1 MLIEVRVPK
10 LAESVPDAT
19 LLAWQVQ
26 PGDAVKRG
34 DNLIDLETDKVTLE
48 VTAPDAGTVKE
59 LVQPEGAT
67 VTADQVLA
75 ILDTSAAA
83 TAVSPPPS
91 SATEPPKSAERLSPA
106 VRKLVTEQG
115 LNPDRIPGS
124 GKDGRI
130 TKADVLAYLAPQT
143 EPTPAIETAAPSPAP
158 VPATSTGHRA
168 ERRVAMSRLRKS
180 AAARLLAA
188 QRENAILTTF
198 NEINLQPVI
207 ELRQRYRQLF
217 EDLHGVKLGFMPFFV
232 KASIEALKRFPIVNA
247 AVDGGD
253 IVYHDYY
260 DIGIAVGSERGLVVP
275 ILRDADQC
283 AFADIER
290 RIRDFGLRATDGKLT
305 LDELTGGTFT
315 ITNGGIFGSLMSTP
329 ILNPPQ
335 SAILGMHK
343 TQDRP
348 VAEAGQVVIRP
359 MMYVALSYDHRII
372 DGREAVQF
380 LVTVKEL
387 IEDPTRLLLQ
397 V

>member
-1 MLIEVRVPK
+1 VLIEVRVPK

-48 VTAPDAGTVKE
+48 VTAPDAGTIKE

-67 VTADQVLA
+67 VTADQLLA
-75 ILDTSAAA
+75 ILDTSAAVA
-83 TAVSPPPS
+83 AVSPPG

-106 VRKLVTEQG
+106 VRKLVAEQG
-115 LNPDRIPGS
+115 LNPDQIPGS

-130 TKADVLAYLAPQT
+130 TKADVLAYLAPPAQ
-143 EPTPAIETAAPSPAP
+143 PASAIEAPAPSPAP
-158 VPATSTGHRA
+158 VPAATTGQRA

-198 NEINLQPVI
+198 NEVNLQPVI

-217 EDLHGVKLGFMPFFV
+217 EDLHGIKLGFMPFFV
-232 KASIEALKRFPIVNA
+232 KASVEALKRFPIVNA

-253 IVYHDYY
+253 IVYHDFY

-290 RIRDFGLRATDGKLT
+290 RIRDFGQRANDGKLS

-315 ITNGGIFGSLMSTP
+315 ITNGCIFGSLMSTP

-348 VAEAGQVVIRP
+348 VAEAGQIVIRP

-380 LVTVKEL
+380 LVTIKEL
-387 IEDPTRLLLQ
+387 IEDPARLLLQ